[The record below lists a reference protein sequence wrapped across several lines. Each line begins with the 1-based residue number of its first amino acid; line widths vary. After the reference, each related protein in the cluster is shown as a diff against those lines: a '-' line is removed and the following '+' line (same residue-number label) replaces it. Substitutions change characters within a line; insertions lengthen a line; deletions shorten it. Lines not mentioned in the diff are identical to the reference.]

1 VTSVRTLYA
10 SFSFSFLFLFLFSFI
25 FLSPGFLQHGGP
37 IACIQPAGSQEY
49 ILLLQAGI
57 VSPKGYPQRPPCCL
71 FLFSFIFLSPGFL
84 QHGGRWGYPFGDTIP
99 ACRSRRK
106 EKEKE
111 AYSVRTLVMAQ
122 GECGGFGFPPKI

>member
-1 VTSVRTLYA
+1 VDLA
-10 SFSFSFLFLFLFSFI
+10 F
-25 FLSPGFLQHGGP
+25 
-37 IACIQPAGSQEY
+37 
-49 ILLLQAGI
+49 
-57 VSPKGYPQRPPCCL
+57 L

-99 ACRSRRK
+99 ACRKRK
-106 EKEKE
+106 EKEKEAYSVRTLVMAKANAVDLASPLKYDHGGNFSFLFLFLFSFIFLSPGFLQHGGRWGYPFGDTIQKE